1 MSRITVARGVWT
13 TFRTSFTNVHRE
25 LLSIDRTYVIYEWCS
40 DILGTVRTLGIV
52 VAGGAILQEALRKS
66 TPSWTL
72 VLIGM
77 MGFALYSVFTT
88 LLHSWLTERGEIFD
102 ALYFTQ
108 TERRMAKHLST
119 LDLGRMLDP
128 AFLELSQMADR
139 RGTHSINSL
148 WSTQRQTVAAA
159 LGILLSSA
167 IILNLDPFLG
177 LLAICFALPQ
187 VLRTWFREKRHREL
201 DEQEA
206 LTRRQRNEVNESIS
220 VARLAVTTRL
230 LSLTR
235 SFVDYYDDLTA
246 VLFNNIR
253 VLARFN
259 RHWRLGIGL
268 IEMVILCLFLW
279 HFASGLVGGKYTIV
293 AMAAIFASMHML
305 SSELSGFGSSLAHM
319 DHLQRDYDYLVSFF
333 ETKPLVDES
342 LCSDVQFR
350 HTPTITVDHA
360 SFTYPGSGDPAL
372 RDCSLIIKPGE
383 KIALVGKNGSG
394 KTTLL
399 RMLAR
404 VYLPSSGTI
413 LANSTSLAKMK
424 QNAWLG
430 HAAMIVQDG
439 MLTGVE
445 LARALTGKPADAL
458 SAEELDRLWKAL
470 ELTDAKSLVLEDPRG
485 LSVWNGPEWPNGRGF
500 STGQE
505 QRLLLAAGM
514 YRALEAQMHVV
525 MLDEPTANC
534 DAEMKANFFSALAN
548 APELA
553 RHTILVS
560 MHDPLYLH
568 FFNRVLQFENG
579 MLVNDL
585 RNPEEIEKYR
595 KDIALSLA
603 HDL

>member
-1 MSRITVARGVWT
+1 MSHINAVKGVWT
-13 TFRTSFTNVHRE
+13 SFRASIINVHRE
-25 LLSIDRTYVIYEWCS
+25 LLSIDRTYVIYEWCN
-40 DILGTVRTLGIV
+40 DIFSTVRTLGV
-52 VAGGAILQEALRKS
+52 LVAGGTILQEVLHKT

-72 VLIGM
+72 VLIGIT
-77 MGFALYSVFTT
+77 GFALYNVFTIMLGT
-88 LLHSWLTERGEIFD
+88 WSTERGELFD
-102 ALYFTQ
+102 ALYHTQ

-139 RGTHSINSL
+139 RGSRSISNL
-148 WSTQRQTVAAA
+148 WHTQRQTVAAA
-159 LGILLSSA
+159 FGLTLCSG
-167 IILNLDPFLG
+167 IILKLDPYLG
-177 LLAICFALPQ
+177 LLAVCFALPQ

-201 DEQEA
+201 DEQET
-206 LTRRQRNEVNESIS
+206 LIRRQRNEVNESIS
-220 VARLAVTTRL
+220 IARLAVTTRL
-230 LSLTR
+230 LSLTK
-235 SFVDYYDDLTA
+235 SFVEYYDDLTGL
-246 VLFNNIR
+246 LFNNVR
-253 VLARFN
+253 LLARFN

-268 IEMVILCLFLW
+268 IEILMLCLFLW
-279 HFASGLVGGKYTIV
+279 HFASGLIGGKYTII
-293 AMAAIFASMHML
+293 AMAAIFGSMQML
-305 SSELSGFGSSLAHM
+305 SRNLSVFGSSIARM
-319 DHLQRDYDYLVSFF
+319 DHLQRDYGYLVSFF
-333 ETKPLVDES
+333 ETKPLIDES
-342 LCSDVQFR
+342 LCREVQFR
-350 HTPTITVDHA
+350 HTPMISVDNV
-360 SFTYPGSGDPAL
+360 SFTYPGSGDQAL
-372 RDCSLIIKPGE
+372 SDCSLTINPGE

-399 RMLAR
+399 RLLAR

-413 LANSTSLAKMK
+413 IANSTSLTEMK

-458 SAEELDRLWKAL
+458 STEELARLWKAL
-470 ELTDAKSLVLEDPRG
+470 ELTDAKSLVLEDPRE

-514 YRALEAQMHVV
+514 YRALTPSMHVV

-534 DAEMKANFFSALAN
+534 DAEMKSQFFSALTS

-553 RHTILVS
+553 RHTVLVS
-560 MHDPLYLH
+560 LHDPLYLH

-579 MLVNDL
+579 SLVNDL
-585 RNPEEIEKYR
+585 RNPEEIEAYR

-603 HDL
+603 QDL